1 MNCDD
6 DIREYHGDEVNID
19 SATRTSMRGN
29 RDANRDRMKRGLEK
43 NGDPTPNE
51 NIIQGSYAMRTMVQ
65 HKDNDYDIDDG
76 AAFNSA
82 KFVDAKGVAK
92 TPVQARKMV
101 CNALIEGGGLR
112 EDPVVKKNCVRVTY
126 AAGHHID
133 IPVYRRI
140 LDDNGNVTK
149 LELAAGD
156 DWRDS
161 NPREITEW
169 FQKQEKSGGDVDVNK
184 DTQLRRMARL
194 MKRYSR
200 SNLEGNSLC
209 GLVLTILV
217 AEKFV
222 AYTDRDD
229 TAFRTILS
237 GVKARLEW
245 NRVVK
250 NPANGTEVLTK
261 DSDGEKIDALVKKI
275 GETLERQKVLDKPA
289 CTKKE
294 ARDAWDITFKTD
306 YFSKLQDAD
315 DDAGRAPYTPSPT
328 EPEKKVNIRGPG
340 TAA

>member
-6 DIREYHGDEVNID
+6 DIREYHDDEVNID
-19 SATRTSMRGN
+19 SATRTKMRDN
-29 RDANRDRMKRGLEK
+29 RNANRDRMRRGLEK
-43 NGDPTPNE
+43 QGDPIPNE
-51 NIIQGSYAMRTMVQ
+51 HIIQGSYAMKTMVQ

-82 KFVDAKGVAK
+82 KLVKADRTAK
-92 TPVQARKMV
+92 TPLEARKMV
-101 CNALIEGGGLR
+101 RNALVEGGGLR

-140 LDDNGNVTK
+140 LDGNGNVTK
-149 LELAAGD
+149 LELASGD

-161 NPREITEW
+161 NPREITDW
-169 FQKQEKSGGDVDVNK
+169 FAKEEKKNTDEND
-184 DTQLRRMARL
+184 DEPQLRRMARL

-200 SNLEGNSLC
+200 SNLDGDSLC

-217 AEKFV
+217 AEKFTL
-222 AYTDRDD
+222 YPGRDD
-229 TAFRTILS
+229 SAFRVILA
-237 GVKARLEW
+237 GAKARLEG
-245 NRVVK
+245 NRVVR
-250 NPANGTEVLTK
+250 NPANFVEVLTK
-261 DSDGEKIDALVKKI
+261 DSDGEKIDALVKRI
-275 GETLERQKVLDKPA
+275 GETLETLKVLDKPA

-294 ARDAWDITFKTD
+294 ARDAWDTTFKTD